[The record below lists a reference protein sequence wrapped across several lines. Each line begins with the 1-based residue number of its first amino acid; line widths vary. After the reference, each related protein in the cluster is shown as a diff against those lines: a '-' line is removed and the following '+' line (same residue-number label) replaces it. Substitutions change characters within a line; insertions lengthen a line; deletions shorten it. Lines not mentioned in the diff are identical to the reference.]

1 VEEAGVVLGVVGVT
15 TDTVVS
21 FSATSTIVE
30 AEVDSVSESPTV
42 DCSVDVSCVVTVV
55 LEMVVV
61 ISGIIYGKSVD
72 LDIPLA
78 SVVIVYLGVVVVEI
92 TSINEDAVDFEPVPP
107 PDP

>member
-1 VEEAGVVLGVVGVT
+1 MLKECQDLQIYHILLVEAGVVLGAVGVT

-61 ISGIIYGKSVD
+61 ISGNN
-72 LDIPLA
+72 
-78 SVVIVYLGVVVVEI
+78 
-92 TSINEDAVDFEPVPP
+92 T
-107 PDP
+107 